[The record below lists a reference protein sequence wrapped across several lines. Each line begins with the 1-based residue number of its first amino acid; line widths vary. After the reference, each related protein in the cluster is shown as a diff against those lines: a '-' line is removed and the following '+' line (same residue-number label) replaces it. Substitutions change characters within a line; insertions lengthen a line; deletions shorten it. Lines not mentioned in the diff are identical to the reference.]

1 MRILIYGINYS
12 PELTGIGKYT
22 GEMAEWMVRQG
33 HDVSVITAMP
43 YYPEWQVHEKYKKK
57 LWYKETINDV
67 NIYRCPFYVPKRI
80 NSKKRI
86 LHELSF
92 VWSSSFCWF
101 LALFKK
107 RFDLVITIN
116 PPFYIGFFS
125 YIYSIFKETVITT
138 HVQDLQIDAA
148 KNLDMLSSQKALNI
162 MFNLE
167 KKLLRKSDFIST
179 LTLGMKDRIIKK
191 GIEEDKIIILPNWVD
206 TDFIKPMPKDQSLRN
221 QFNIPIEDT
230 VILYSGNMG
239 KKQGLDL
246 LINVAGQYRYRHD
259 VHFIMVGAGAEKDN
273 LENMAKEKG
282 LTNMK
287 FYPLLPYKELPA
299 LLATADIHLV
309 LQKKDASDLV
319 MPSKLTGI
327 LSAGG
332 CAIVTAALGSSLYED
347 IRNHDMGILCEPE
360 SEYALKEAI
369 NVALLRDTTQI
380 KRNARKYAE
389 NHLTQDKILMSFMSA
404 INKDC

>member
-1 MRILIYGINYS
+1 MRILIYGINYY

-22 GEMAEWMVRQG
+22 GEMASWFAQQG
-33 HDVSVITAMP
+33 HDVSVFTAMP
-43 YYPEWQVHEKYKKK
+43 YYPEWEIHKQYRGK
-57 LWYKETINDV
+57 LWYKEVIDNV
-67 NIYRCPFYVPKRI
+67 KIYRCPFYVPKRI

-86 LHELSF
+86 LHEFSF
-92 VWSSSFCWF
+92 LWSSSFRW
-101 LALFKK
+101 LPALFKK

-125 YIYSIFKETVITT
+125 YIYSIFKKTVLIT

-148 KNLDMLSSQKALNI
+148 KNLEMLSNQEALNI
-162 MFNLE
+162 MFKLE
-167 KKLLRKSDFIST
+167 KFLLRKSDFIST
-179 LTLGMKDRIIKK
+179 LTLGMKERIIKK
-191 GIEEDKIIILPNWVD
+191 GIGESKIIMLPNWVD
-206 TDFIKPMPKDQSLRN
+206 TDFIKPIPKDQSLRN
-221 QFNIPIEDT
+221 QFNIPINDT

-246 LINVAGQYRYRHD
+246 LINVAGQYKYRSD

-273 LENMAKEKG
+273 LENMAREKG
-282 LTNMK
+282 LSNMK
-287 FYPLLPYKELPA
+287 FYPLQPYEKLPT

-332 CAIVTAALGSSLYED
+332 CAIVTAVLGSSLYED

-360 SEYALKEAI
+360 SEQALKEAI
-369 NVALLRDTTQI
+369 NIALLRDTTQI
-380 KRNARKYAE
+380 KKNARKYAE
-389 NHLTQDKILMSFMSA
+389 RYLNKDKILTSFMSL
-404 INKDC
+404 INKN